1 MAVRHLL
8 LCAGEA
14 SFLLRFP
21 RHEMW
26 KGDSSCFFLFA
37 TVDAN
42 KKPPESQGFKWFSL
56 DGAAIQIRTG
66 DLILTKDAL
75 YQLSYSSKWRPGSG
89 SNRRPPAWQ
98 AGALTN
104 WATGPWSLKC
114 IVSGGWPP
122 ERVLLYLRNAMLSS
136 MNFRKCQK
144 SLGKSDIQGK
154 IQKQNAQSTL
164 CALVAGVVSLELTAR
179 GFGDR
184 CSTNWAIPLSICRI
198 RWMLDYYIRFCAE
211 CQAWI
216 SPFLQKAGDRESFF
230 AKRRRKQVELRLST
244 LKESGK

>member
-114 IVSGGWPP
+114 VWRLTAGTCVIIP
-122 ERVLLYLRNAMLSS
+122 EKHPVVKRE
-136 MNFRKCQK
+136 
-144 SLGKSDIQGK
+144 
-154 IQKQNAQSTL
+154 IQKNPKKFQKVRHLGEKGKNKTHR
-164 CALVAGVVSLELTAR
+164 VS
-179 GFGDR
+179 
-184 CSTNWAIPLSICRI
+184 S
-198 RWMLDYYIRFCAE
+198 
-211 CQAWI
+211 
-216 SPFLQKAGDRESFF
+216 
-230 AKRRRKQVELRLST
+230 VRLWQ
-244 LKESGK
+244 G

>member
-75 YQLSYSSKWRPGSG
+75 YQLSH
-89 SNRRPPAWQ
+89 
-98 AGALTN
+98 
-104 WATGPWSLKC
+104 
-114 IVSGGWPP
+114 I
-122 ERVLLYLRNAMLSS
+122 
-136 MNFRKCQK
+136 
-144 SLGKSDIQGK
+144 
-154 IQKQNAQSTL
+154 STL
-164 CALVAGVVSLELTAR
+164 TGKDRTVCA
-179 GFGDR
+179 
-184 CSTNWAIPLSICRI
+184 I
-198 RWMLDYYIRFCAE
+198 
-211 CQAWI
+211 
-216 SPFLQKAGDRESFF
+216 
-230 AKRRRKQVELRLST
+230 
-244 LKESGK
+244 

>member
-14 SFLLRFP
+14 S
-21 RHEMW
+21 
-26 KGDSSCFFLFA
+26 FLFA

-122 ERVLLYLRNAMLSS
+122 ERMLLYLRNALLSS
-136 MNFRKCQK
+136 MNFRKRQK

-184 CSTNWAIPLSICRI
+184 CSTNWAIPLQIFRI

-244 LKESGK
+244 LKERGK

>member
-8 LCAGEA
+8 LCAGEV

-42 KKPPESQGFKWFSL
+42 KKPPEPQGFKWFFL

-89 SNRRPPAWQ
+89 SNRRPPA
-98 AGALTN
+98 
-104 WATGPWSLKC
+104 
-114 IVSGGWPP
+114 
-122 ERVLLYLRNAMLSS
+122 
-136 MNFRKCQK
+136 
-144 SLGKSDIQGK
+144 
-154 IQKQNAQSTL
+154 
-164 CALVAGVVSLELTAR
+164 
-179 GFGDR
+179 
-184 CSTNWAIPLSICRI
+184 
-198 RWMLDYYIRFCAE
+198 
-211 CQAWI
+211 
-216 SPFLQKAGDRESFF
+216 
-230 AKRRRKQVELRLST
+230 
-244 LKESGK
+244 